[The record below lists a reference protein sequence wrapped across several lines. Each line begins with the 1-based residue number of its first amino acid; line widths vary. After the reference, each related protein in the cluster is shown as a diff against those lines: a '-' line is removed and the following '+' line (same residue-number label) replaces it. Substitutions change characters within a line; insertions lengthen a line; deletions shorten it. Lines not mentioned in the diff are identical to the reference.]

1 MRAFRPEGVGE
12 AAKRALPEW
21 ILIGKGGKRREKD
34 SLTGPSSSSS
44 SSFGPRGLK
53 PRADFAR
60 RLLTVSHARGWPK
73 QKKNK
78 GFKRR
83 EEEARKI
90 AVRSFLLLDLI
101 PPPRGVSPPPGL
113 GKEKEKKKEGDE
125 TETLLL
131 DLAAKKLIFARLPLP
146 SHHLLLPLRPLG
158 GHS

>member
-1 MRAFRPEGVGE
+1 MSISPRGGGGSG
-12 AAKRALPEW
+12 KRALPEW